1 MAIASGNKGPI
12 RVAGYFSHGG
22 ALHLL
27 SERVEFTGFFPGL
40 QVTRASRIAKDHR
53 PNALNSAAD
62 LPLPVG
68 LPILETW
75 LSTGMEGAMDGLEH
89 ILVGI
94 ALLAALAIALL
105 AHDWRDEFRDRMM
118 GRTVHDSLHDWWMRH
133 RH

>member
-1 MAIASGNKGPI
+1 M
-12 RVAGYFSHGG
+12 
-22 ALHLL
+22 
-27 SERVEFTGFFPGL
+27 
-40 QVTRASRIAKDHR
+40 
-53 PNALNSAAD
+53 
-62 LPLPVG
+62 
-68 LPILETW
+68 LEPW
-75 LSTGMEGAMDGLEH
+75 LSTGMEGAMDGFEH